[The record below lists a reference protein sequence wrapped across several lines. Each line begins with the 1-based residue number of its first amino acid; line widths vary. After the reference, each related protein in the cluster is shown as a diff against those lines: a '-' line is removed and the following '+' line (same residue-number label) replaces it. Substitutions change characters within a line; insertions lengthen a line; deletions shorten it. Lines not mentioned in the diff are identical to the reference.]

1 MSSEA
6 ADTGTRAHSARA
18 PRKRQAVIE
27 AARRIFAEKGYS
39 ASMEEV
45 AFEADVSKQT
55 IYNQFGSKDQLFHAM
70 IEDRLAELSAPLMRA
85 SADADPREVLTELGL
100 VYHTRIISPENVKMT
115 RMLLA
120 APNAAAVLRD
130 FYNHGPTQFSRVF
143 TDWLTAQH
151 RSGRLNVP
159 DPALAAEHFLSFT
172 YGGLYMKRL
181 FGVDA
186 PLDMADIERR
196 LKYCVDAFL
205 KAHAPR

>member
-1 MSSEA
+1 MGVAMAEPRST
-6 ADTGTRAHSARA
+6 TGRT

-27 AARRIFAEKGYS
+27 AARRVFAEKGYG

-70 IEDRLAELSAPLMRA
+70 IEDRLAELAAPILRA
-85 SADADPREVLTELGL
+85 SHDADPREVLMELGR
-100 VYHTRIISPENVKMT
+100 VYHTRIIAPENVKLT

-120 APNAAAVLRD
+120 APNATAVMRD
-130 FYNHGPTQFSRVF
+130 FYNHGPTQFGKVF
-143 TDWLTAQH
+143 TDWLVAQH
-151 RSGRLNVP
+151 KSGRLNVP
-159 DPALAAEHFLSFT
+159 DPALAAEHFISFT

-186 PLDMADIERR
+186 PLDMADVDRR
-196 LKYCVDAFL
+196 LRYCVDAFL
-205 KAHAPR
+205 KAHAR

>member
-6 ADTGTRAHSARA
+6 ALAEPRVHVART
-18 PRKRQAVIE
+18 PRKRQAIIE

-70 IEDRLAELSAPLMRA
+70 IEDRLAELSAPFMRA
-85 SADADPREVLTELGL
+85 SPDADPRAVLMELGRI
-100 VYHTRIISPENVKMT
+100 YHTRIIAPENVKMT

-120 APNAAAVLRD
+120 APNAAAVMRD
-130 FYNHGPTQFSRVF
+130 FYNHGPTLFGRVF
-143 TDWLTAQH
+143 TDWLSQQH
-151 RSGRLNVP
+151 KSGRLNVP

-205 KAHAPR
+205 KAHASR